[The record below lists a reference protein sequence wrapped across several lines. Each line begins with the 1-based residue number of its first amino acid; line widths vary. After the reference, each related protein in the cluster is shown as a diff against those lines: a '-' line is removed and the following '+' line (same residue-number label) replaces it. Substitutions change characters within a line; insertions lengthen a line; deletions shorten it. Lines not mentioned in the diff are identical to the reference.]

1 MPNTKQQTKHPMDS
15 VVSTYIAKKI
25 PKLYDFVTCK
35 VVKVSKNEV
44 ILEIPGLT
52 TGVVRGWEIYDESGQ
67 IDISKLKEGDE
78 VQAVVID
85 VENEKGMIELS
96 FRLVGHQRAW
106 DNLRKLK
113 ETQEVVEVKAIEANK
128 GGMII
133 EMGRILGFLPVS
145 QLNPEHYP
153 RVSEGNKNKILEKL
167 KQYVGE
173 TFRVVVIDVDEKE
186 QKLIVSEKAA
196 NLDKHNKYLSYYKV
210 GEEIEVTVTGVVD
223 FGLFVELPLKD
234 EFKDKEDAPKKI
246 EGLVHISEVSWQR
259 VDDIKK
265 MYKVGDKVK
274 AKIMTIQDGRVTLSI
289 KRLKEDPWKNVDK
302 YYKVGQQV
310 KGKVIQISTYGAFVE
325 LDHDI
330 HGLVHVSKLGSEE
343 EKASLEV
350 GKEYDFKIINIEP
363 SERRLGLAKI

>member
-15 VVSTYIAKKI
+15 MVSTYIAKKI
-25 PKLYDFVTCK
+25 PKLYDFVNCK

-44 ILEIPGLT
+44 IVDIEGYT
-52 TGVVRGWEIYDESGQ
+52 TGIIRGWELYDESGQ
-67 IDISKLKEGDE
+67 IDIAKLKEGEE
-78 VQAVVID
+78 VQAVVVD
-85 VENEKGMIELS
+85 VENEKGMVELS

-113 ETQEVVEVKAIEANK
+113 ESKEIVEVKAIEANK
-128 GGMII
+128 GGMVI
-133 EMGRILGFLPVS
+133 ELGKVLGFLPVS

-173 TFRVVVIDVDEKE
+173 IFKVVVIDVDESE
-186 QKLIVSEKAA
+186 QKLIVSEKVA
-196 NLDKHNKYLSYYKV
+196 NSDQHNKYLSYYKV
-210 GEEIEVTVTGVVD
+210 GEELEVTVTGVVD
-223 FGLFVELPLKD
+223 FGLFVELQLKD

-265 MYKVGDKVK
+265 KYKVGDKVK
-274 AKIMTIQDGRVTLSI
+274 AKIMTINDGRVTLSI
-289 KRLKEDPWKNVDK
+289 KRLNEDPWKSVDK
-302 YYKVGQQV
+302 YYKVGQIV
-310 KGKVIQISTYGAFVE
+310 KGKIIQISSYGAFVE

-330 HGLVHVSKLGSEE
+330 HGLMHISKINNESEKENLEIGSEHE
-343 EKASLEV
+343 
-350 GKEYDFKIINIEP
+350 FKIINIEP
-363 SERRLGLAKI
+363 SERRLGLVKV